1 MKAKYLKTGTLFTAI
16 RDLVEY
22 NIKEGDLVKISGTE
36 LDGGDFGLI
45 NLRTKEDIRMNS
57 LEFMKN
63 FK

>member
-1 MKAKYLKTGTLFTAI
+1 MKAKYLKTGKVFSAI

-22 NIKEGDLVKISGTE
+22 NIKEGDLVKISGVE
-36 LDGGDFGLI
+36 LDDGDFGLI
-45 NLRTKEDIRMNS
+45 NLQTEKDIRMNS

>member
-1 MKAKYLKTGTLFTAI
+1 MKDKYLKTGKVFSAI
-16 RDLVEY
+16 RDLVEH

-45 NLRTKEDIRMNS
+45 NLRTEKDIRMNS